1 MGREPIFSIQR
12 DPEQAMGID
21 QGISTDNSN
30 SVGLMQKSS
39 ESPTPSDLRRIPMII
54 GCALFMELIDATA
67 VLTALPQMA
76 RDFGEPSVCMNL
88 VVSLYLLAVALFVPV
103 SGWAAD
109 RFGPRRVFISAIVL
123 FTVASVACACSGS
136 LLQLS
141 LARIAQGAAGAMM
154 VPVGQVILLR
164 WSARENLLRAMS
176 YLTIPALIGPIL
188 GPPLGGL
195 LVTFLSWHWIFLINL
210 PIGILGVALVLHY
223 IPDYPGTPGEPLD
236 VPGLLLSAAGLGGLV
251 FGFEALGH
259 GLLPRNLALLLISAG
274 VIAACLY
281 VWHARR
287 AAHPLIDL
295 SLLRIPTF
303 GVTFWGGNLMR
314 IGSASQPFLLVL
326 LFQLCFG
333 LNPLEAGL
341 LSFVGGAG
349 AFLMKLLAVRIVS
362 RFGFRRTLI
371 GNAVL
376 TGLTLA
382 ASGMFSVSTPYWI
395 VVAVLFI
402 SGIIRSLQ
410 FSTLGALTYADVPP
424 EQSSSASSLSAM
436 TIQLTMSLSVGIAA
450 ALLSL
455 IMSIRGHA
463 TVADDD
469 VKLVMGLAGLP
480 CAVSGLVYR
489 KLSPQ
494 AGAAVYAARRR

>member
-1 MGREPIFSIQR
+1 
-12 DPEQAMGID
+12 
-21 QGISTDNSN
+21 
-30 SVGLMQKSS
+30 
-39 ESPTPSDLRRIPMII
+39 MII

-76 RDFGEPSVCMNL
+76 LDFAEPSVRMNL

-109 RFGPRRVFISAIVL
+109 RFGPRRVFVSAIVL
-123 FTVASVACACSGS
+123 FTLASVACAASTS

-141 LARIAQGAAGAMM
+141 LARMAQGAAGAMM

-176 YLTIPALIGPIL
+176 YLTIPALIGPVL

-195 LVTFLSWHWIFLINL
+195 LVTLLSWHWIFLINV
-210 PIGILGVALVLHY
+210 PIGVLGVVLVLRY
-223 IPDYPGTPGEPLD
+223 IPDYPGVRGRPLD
-236 VPGLLLSAAGLGGLV
+236 VRGLLLSGVALGGLV
-251 FGFEALGH
+251 FGFEAFGH
-259 GLLPRNLALLLISAG
+259 GLLQRPLSSLLIGFGALSAW
-274 VIAACLY
+274 LY
-281 VWHARR
+281 VRHAKRV
-287 AAHPLIDL
+287 AQPLIDL

-303 GVTFWGGNLMR
+303 GVSFWGGNLLR

-333 LNPLEAGL
+333 LNPLQAGL
-341 LSFVGGAG
+341 LSFAGGAG

-362 RFGFRRTLI
+362 RFGFRRTLT
-371 GNAVL
+371 GNALL
-376 TGLTLA
+376 TGLTILA
-382 ASGMFSVSTPYWI
+382 CATFDIATPYWVI
-395 VVAVLFI
+395 VLVLFG

-410 FSTLGALTYADVPP
+410 FSTLGALTYADVPADL
-424 EQSSSASSLSAM
+424 SSRASSLSAM

-455 IMSIRGHA
+455 IMAVRGHA
-463 TVADDD
+463 VVSEGDVA
-469 VKLVMGLAGLP
+469 VVMILG
-480 CAVSGLVYR
+480 GLVCA
-489 KLSPQ
+489 LSALVFRRLIPS
-494 AGAAVYAARRR
+494 AGSTICVGRER

>member
-1 MGREPIFSIQR
+1 MGREPTFSIQR

-21 QGISTDNSN
+21 QGISTDNSH

-76 RDFGEPSVCMNL
+76 RDFGEPSVRMNL

-123 FTVASVACACSGS
+123 FTVASVACAGSGS
-136 LLQLS
+136 LFQLS
-141 LARIAQGAAGAMM
+141 LARMAQGAAGAMM

-188 GPPLGGL
+188 GPPLGGV

-210 PIGILGVALVLHY
+210 PIGILGVALVLRY
-223 IPDYPGTPGEPLD
+223 IPDYPGTPGDPLD

-259 GLLPRNLALLLISAG
+259 GLLPRNGALVLIG
-274 VIAACLY
+274 VGIIAACLY
-281 VWHARR
+281 VWHAKR

-371 GNAVL
+371 GNALL

-395 VVAVLFI
+395 VIVVLFA

-424 EQSSSASSLSAM
+424 EQSSCASSLSAM

-463 TVADDD
+463 TVAEDD
-469 VKLVMGLAGLP
+469 VALVMGLAGLL
-480 CAVSGLVYR
+480 CVASGLAYR
-489 KLSPQ
+489 KLSPD
-494 AGAAVYAARRR
+494 AGASVYAARSR

>member
-1 MGREPIFSIQR
+1 
-12 DPEQAMGID
+12 MGINQSIGSQTENNNAALLVD
-21 QGISTDNSN
+21 PGVTE
-30 SVGLMQKSS
+30 K
-39 ESPTPSDLRRIPMII
+39 PAATHLRRIPMII

-76 RDFGEPSVCMNL
+76 RDFGEPSVRMNL

-123 FTVASVACACSGS
+123 FTAASVACACSGS

-141 LARIAQGAAGAMM
+141 LARLAQGAAGAMM

-164 WSARENLLRAMS
+164 WSPREHLLRAMS

-195 LVTFLSWHWIFLINL
+195 LVTLLSWQWIFLINL
-210 PIGILGVALVLHY
+210 PIGVLGVLLVLRY
-223 IPDYPGTPGEPLD
+223 IPDYPGVRRQPLD
-236 VPGLLLSAAGLGGLV
+236 VPGLLLSGVGLGGLV
-251 FGFEALGH
+251 FGFEAFGH
-259 GLLPRNLALLLISAG
+259 GLLPKPWTLLLIALGLASA
-274 VIAACLY
+274 VAY

-287 AAHPLIDL
+287 APHPLIDL

-303 GVTFWGGNLMR
+303 SVTFWGGNLMR

-326 LFQLCFG
+326 LFQLCLG
-333 LNPLEAGL
+333 LNPLQAGL

-362 RFGFRRTLI
+362 RFGFKRTLI

-376 TGLTLA
+376 TGLSLA
-382 ASGMFSVSTPYWI
+382 ATGMFDIATPYWL
-395 VVAVLFI
+395 VVVVLFA

-410 FSTLGALTYADVPP
+410 FSTLGALTFADVSP
-424 EQSSSASSLSAM
+424 EQSSGASSLSAM
-436 TIQLTMSLSVGIAA
+436 SIQLTMSLSVGVAA

-463 TVADDD
+463 AIAQSDVA
-469 VKLVMGLAGLP
+469 LVMGLAGAL
-480 CAVSGLVYR
+480 CIVSALVYR
-489 KLSPQ
+489 RLLPN
-494 AGAAVYAARRR
+494 AGATVYAAHAR

>member
-1 MGREPIFSIQR
+1 
-12 DPEQAMGID
+12 MGIN
-21 QGISTDNSN
+21 QGIGRQTDNN
-30 SVGLMQKSS
+30 VGATLINTGAGTRHAVTHQ
-39 ESPTPSDLRRIPMII
+39 RRIPMII
-54 GCALFMELIDATA
+54 GFALFMELIDATA

-76 RDFGEPSVCMNL
+76 HDFGEPGVRMNL

-109 RFGPRRVFISAIVL
+109 RFGPRRVFVSAIVL
-123 FTVASVACACSGS
+123 FMAASVACACASS

-141 LARIAQGAAGAMM
+141 LARLAQGAAGAMM

-195 LVTFLSWHWIFLINL
+195 LVTFLSWQWIFLINL
-210 PIGILGVALVLHY
+210 PIGMLGVLLVLRY
-223 IPDYPGTPGEPLD
+223 IPDYAGARRQPLD
-236 VPGLLLSAAGLGGLV
+236 VPGLLFSGAGLAGLV
-251 FGFEALGH
+251 FGFEAVGH
-259 GLLPRNLALLLISAG
+259 GLLPVPWSLL
-274 VIAACLY
+274 VIAVGVASATAY

-287 AAHPLIDL
+287 VPHPLIDL

-303 GVTFWGGNLMR
+303 SVTFWGGNLMR

-333 LNPLEAGL
+333 LNPLQAGL

-362 RFGFRRTLI
+362 RFGFKRTLVF
-371 GNAVL
+371 NAL
-376 TGLTLA
+376 FTGLSLA
-382 ASGMFSVSTPYWI
+382 ATGMFDIATPYWLI
-395 VVAVLFI
+395 VVVLFA

-410 FSTLGALTYADVPP
+410 FSTLGALTFADVPP
-424 EQSSSASSLSAM
+424 DLSSAASSLSAM
-436 TIQLTMSLSVGIAA
+436 SIQLTMSLSVGVAA

-455 IMSIRGHA
+455 IMSVRGHGA
-463 TVADDD
+463 VAQSD
-469 VKLVMGLAGLP
+469 VELVMSLAGAL
-480 CAVSGLVYR
+480 CVVSALVYR
-489 KLSPQ
+489 RLSPS
-494 AGAAVYAARRR
+494 AGAHVYAARAG

>member
-1 MGREPIFSIQR
+1 MGTTE
-12 DPEQAMGID
+12 
-21 QGISTDNSN
+21 
-30 SVGLMQKSS
+30 GLDRA
-39 ESPTPSDLRRIPMII
+39 PSLVRSASLSLSQMAGGRSRRVPMII

-76 RDFGEPSVCMNL
+76 RDFDEPSVRMNL
-88 VVSLYLLAVALFVPV
+88 VVSLYLLAVALFVPI

-109 RFGPRRVFISAIVL
+109 RFGPRRVFVSAIGL
-123 FTVASVACACSGS
+123 FTLASVACACSGS

-141 LARIAQGAAGAMM
+141 VARMVQGAAGAMM

-176 YLTIPALIGPIL
+176 YLTVAALIGPIL

-195 LVTFLSWHWIFLINL
+195 LVTLLSWHWIFLINV
-210 PIGILGVALVLHY
+210 PIGVLGVLLVLRY
-223 IPDYPGTPGEPLD
+223 IPDYSGAHGQPLD
-236 VPGLLLSAAGLGGLV
+236 VPGLLLSGLGLGGLV
-251 FGFEALGH
+251 FGFEVLGH
-259 GLLPRNLALLLISAG
+259 GLLARQWALLLIALGLSSAW
-274 VIAACLY
+274 LY
-281 VWHARR
+281 IRHARR
-287 AAHPLIDL
+287 VAHPLIDL
-295 SLLRIPTF
+295 SLLQIPTF
-303 GVTFWGGNLMR
+303 AVTFWGGNLTR

-333 LNPLEAGL
+333 LNPLQAGL
-341 LSFVGGAG
+341 LSFAGGAG

-376 TGLTLA
+376 TGLTIVA
-382 ASGMFSVSTPYWI
+382 CGMFDVSTPYWI
-395 VVAVLFI
+395 VVLVLFG

-424 EQSSSASSLSAM
+424 EQSSRASSLSAM

-455 IMSIRGHA
+455 IMSVRGHA
-463 TVADDD
+463 SVTQSDIAWIMAAAGT
-469 VKLVMGLAGLP
+469 LCTLSALA
-480 CAVSGLVYR
+480 YR
-489 KLSPQ
+489 RLSPQ
-494 AGAAVYAARRR
+494 AGSSVYAARPG

>member
-1 MGREPIFSIQR
+1 MGNLELGAVI
-12 DPEQAMGID
+12 G
-21 QGISTDNSN
+21 
-30 SVGLMQKSS
+30 
-39 ESPTPSDLRRIPMII
+39 PSDTRASTLKEDSQRRVPMII

-76 RDFGEPSVCMNL
+76 RDFDEPSVRMNL
-88 VVSLYLLAVALFVPV
+88 VVSLYLLAGALFVPV

-109 RFGPRRVFISAIVL
+109 RFGPRRVFVSAIVL
-123 FTVASVACACSGS
+123 FTLASVACASSGS

-141 LARIAQGAAGAMM
+141 LARMAQGAAGAMM

-176 YLTIPALIGPIL
+176 YLTIPALIGPVL

-195 LVTFLSWHWIFLINL
+195 LVTLLSWHWIFLINV
-210 PIGILGVALVLHY
+210 PIGILGLVLVLRY
-223 IPDYPGTPGEPLD
+223 IPDYPGVRGRPLD
-236 VPGLLLSAAGLGGLV
+236 VLGLALSGAGLGGLV
-251 FGFEALGH
+251 FGFEAFGH
-259 GLLPRNLALLLISAG
+259 GLLVQHWALLLIAVG
-274 VIAACLY
+274 LLCAWLY
-281 VWHARR
+281 VRHSRR
-287 AAHPLIDL
+287 VAHPLIDL
-295 SLLRIPTF
+295 SLLKIPTF
-303 GVTFWGGNLMR
+303 GVSFWGGNLMR

-341 LSFVGGAG
+341 LSFAGGAG

-362 RFGFRRTLI
+362 RFGFRRTLTA
-371 GNAVL
+371 NAL
-376 TGLTLA
+376 FTGLTIIA
-382 ASGMFSVSTPYWI
+382 CATFDISTPYWI
-395 VVAVLFI
+395 VILVLFG

-424 EQSSSASSLSAM
+424 EQSSRASSLSAM

-455 IMSIRGHA
+455 IMSLRGHVSVGESD
-463 TVADDD
+463 VAL
-469 VKLVMGLAGLP
+469 VIVMGGMV
-480 CAVSGLVYR
+480 CALSGLIFR

-494 AGAAVYAARRR
+494 AGAAVYAGRVG

>member
-1 MGREPIFSIQR
+1 MGATERIETLDRVALRPV
-12 DPEQAMGID
+12 DPVAGT
-21 QGISTDNSN
+21 S
-30 SVGLMQKSS
+30 
-39 ESPTPSDLRRIPMII
+39 LRRVPMII

-76 RDFGEPSVCMNL
+76 RDFGEPSVRMNL

-109 RFGPRRVFISAIVL
+109 RFGPRRVFVSAIVL
-123 FTVASVACACSGS
+123 FTLASVACACSGS

-141 LARIAQGAAGAMM
+141 LARMAQGAAGAMM

-176 YLTIPALIGPIL
+176 YLTIPALIGPVL

-195 LVTFLSWHWIFLINL
+195 LVTLLSWHWIFLINV
-210 PIGILGVALVLHY
+210 PIGLLGIALVVRY
-223 IPDYPGTPGEPLD
+223 IPDYPGSRGRPLD
-236 VPGLLLSAAGLGGLV
+236 VPGLLLSAVGLGGLV
-251 FGFEALGH
+251 FGFEAFGH
-259 GLLPRNLALLLISAG
+259 GLLARQWALLLIALGVLSAW
-274 VIAACLY
+274 LY
-281 VWHARR
+281 VRHARR
-287 AAHPLIDL
+287 SAHPLIDF

-303 GVTFWGGNLMR
+303 GVSFWGGNLMR

-341 LSFVGGAG
+341 LSFAGGAG

-376 TGLTLA
+376 TGLTIIA
-382 ASGMFSVSTPYWI
+382 CGMFEVSTPYWI
-395 VVAVLFI
+395 VVLVLFG

-424 EQSSSASSLSAM
+424 EQSSRASSLSAM

-455 IMSIRGHA
+455 IMSVRGHA
-463 TVADDD
+463 SLEQSDVA
-469 VKLVMGLAGLP
+469 LVMVFGGVM
-480 CAVSGLVYR
+480 CALSGLVFR
-489 KLSPQ
+489 RLSPS
-494 AGAAVYAARRR
+494 AGSAVYAGRSG

>member
-1 MGREPIFSIQR
+1 
-12 DPEQAMGID
+12 MGIN
-21 QGISTDNSN
+21 QGLGSQSKSN
-30 SVGLMQKSS
+30 NAAALIDTLAADRSGA
-39 ESPTPSDLRRIPMII
+39 TNLRRIPMII

-76 RDFGEPSVCMNL
+76 RDFGEPSVRMNL

-123 FTVASVACACSGS
+123 FTAASVACACSSS

-141 LARIAQGAAGAMM
+141 LGRLVQGSAGAMM

-195 LVTFLSWHWIFLINL
+195 LVTVLSWQWIFLINL
-210 PIGILGVALVLHY
+210 PIGVLGVLLVLRY
-223 IPDYPGTPGEPLD
+223 IPDYPGARGQPLD
-236 VPGLLLSAAGLGGLV
+236 VTGLLLSGMGLGGLV

-259 GLLPRNLALLLISAG
+259 GLLPSTWALLLIALGVASAL
-274 VIAACLY
+274 VY
-281 VWHARR
+281 VWHAKR
-287 AAHPLIDL
+287 ATNPLIDL

-303 GVTFWGGNLMR
+303 AVTFWGGNLMR

-333 LNPLEAGL
+333 LNALQAGL

-362 RFGFRRTLI
+362 RFGFKRTLLA
-371 GNAVL
+371 NAVL
-376 TGLTLA
+376 TGLSLA
-382 ASGMFSVSTPYWI
+382 ATGMFDIATPYWL
-395 VVAVLFI
+395 VVVVLFA

-410 FSTLGALTYADVPP
+410 FSTLGALTFADVPP

-436 TIQLTMSLSVGIAA
+436 SIQLTMSLSVGVAA
-450 ALLSL
+450 ALLSS
-455 IMSIRGHA
+455 IMAVRGHGA
-463 TVADDD
+463 IAQSDVA
-469 VKLVMGLAGLP
+469 LVMGLAGAL
-480 CAVSGLVYR
+480 CGVSALVYR
-489 KLSPQ
+489 RLSPQ
-494 AGAAVYAARRR
+494 AGLSVYAAQAR

>member
-1 MGREPIFSIQR
+1 
-12 DPEQAMGID
+12 MGINQSIGSQTENNNAALLVD
-21 QGISTDNSN
+21 PGVTE
-30 SVGLMQKSS
+30 KSAA
-39 ESPTPSDLRRIPMII
+39 THLRRIPMII

-76 RDFGEPSVCMNL
+76 RDFGEPSVRMNL

-123 FTVASVACACSGS
+123 FTAASVACACSGS

-141 LARIAQGAAGAMM
+141 MARLAQGAAGAMM

-164 WSARENLLRAMS
+164 WSPREHLLRAMS

-195 LVTFLSWHWIFLINL
+195 LVTLLSWQWIFLINL
-210 PIGILGVALVLHY
+210 PIGVLGVLLVLRY
-223 IPDYPGTPGEPLD
+223 IPDYPGVRRQPLD
-236 VPGLLLSAAGLGGLV
+236 VPGLLLSGAGLGGLV
-251 FGFEALGH
+251 FGFEAFGH
-259 GLLPRNLALLLISAG
+259 GLLPKPWTLLLIAAGLASA
-274 VIAACLY
+274 VAY

-287 AAHPLIDL
+287 APHPLIDL

-303 GVTFWGGNLMR
+303 SVTFWGGNLMR

-326 LFQLCFG
+326 LFQLCLG
-333 LNPLEAGL
+333 LNPLQAGL

-362 RFGFRRTLI
+362 RFGFKRTLI

-376 TGLTLA
+376 TGLSLA
-382 ASGMFSVSTPYWI
+382 ATGMFDIATPYWL
-395 VVAVLFI
+395 VVVVLFA

-410 FSTLGALTYADVPP
+410 FSTLGALTFADVSP
-424 EQSSSASSLSAM
+424 EQSSGASSLSAM
-436 TIQLTMSLSVGIAA
+436 SIQLTMSLSVGVAA

-463 TVADDD
+463 AIAQSDVA
-469 VKLVMGLAGLP
+469 LVMGLAGAL
-480 CAVSGLVYR
+480 CIVSGLVYR
-489 KLSPQ
+489 RLLPN
-494 AGAAVYAARRR
+494 AGATVYAAHAR

>member
-1 MGREPIFSIQR
+1 
-12 DPEQAMGID
+12 
-21 QGISTDNSN
+21 
-30 SVGLMQKSS
+30 
-39 ESPTPSDLRRIPMII
+39 MII

-76 RDFGEPSVCMNL
+76 LDFAEPSVRMNL

-109 RFGPRRVFISAIVL
+109 RFGPRRVFVSAIVL
-123 FTVASVACACSGS
+123 FTLASVACAASTS

-141 LARIAQGAAGAMM
+141 LARMAQGAAGAMM

-176 YLTIPALIGPIL
+176 YLTIPALIGPVL

-195 LVTFLSWHWIFLINL
+195 LVTLLSWHWIFLINV
-210 PIGILGVALVLHY
+210 PIGVLGVVLVLRY
-223 IPDYPGTPGEPLD
+223 IPDYPGVRGRPLD
-236 VPGLLLSAAGLGGLV
+236 VLGLLLSGVALGGLV
-251 FGFEALGH
+251 FGFEAFGH
-259 GLLPRNLALLLISAG
+259 GLLQRPLALLLIGLGALSAW
-274 VIAACLY
+274 LY
-281 VWHARR
+281 VRHARR
-287 AAHPLIDL
+287 VAQPLIDL

-303 GVTFWGGNLMR
+303 GVSFWGGNLLR

-333 LNPLEAGL
+333 LNPLQAGL
-341 LSFVGGAG
+341 LSFAGGAG

-362 RFGFRRTLI
+362 RFGFRRTLT
-371 GNAVL
+371 GNALL
-376 TGLTLA
+376 TGLTILA
-382 ASGMFSVSTPYWI
+382 CATFDIATPYWVI
-395 VVAVLFI
+395 VLVLFG

-410 FSTLGALTYADVPP
+410 FSTLGALTYADVPA
-424 EQSSSASSLSAM
+424 ELSSRASSLSAM

-455 IMSIRGHA
+455 IMAVRGHA
-463 TVADDD
+463 AVSENDVA
-469 VKLVMGLAGLP
+469 LVMVLG
-480 CAVSGLVYR
+480 GLVCA
-489 KLSPQ
+489 LSAMVFRRLIPS
-494 AGAAVYAARRR
+494 AGSAVYVGRGR

>member
-1 MGREPIFSIQR
+1 
-12 DPEQAMGID
+12 MGIN
-21 QGISTDNSN
+21 QGIGSQTDNNAATLIDTRSTEKP
-30 SVGLMQKSS
+30 VA
-39 ESPTPSDLRRIPMII
+39 THLRRIPMII

-76 RDFGEPSVCMNL
+76 RDFAEPSVRMNL

-123 FTVASVACACSGS
+123 FTLASVACACSGS

-141 LARIAQGAAGAMM
+141 LARLAQGAAGAMM

-195 LVTFLSWHWIFLINL
+195 LVTLLSWQWIFLINL
-210 PIGILGVALVLHY
+210 PIGVFGVLLVLRY
-223 IPDYPGTPGEPLD
+223 IPDYPGAHRQPLD
-236 VPGLLLSAAGLGGLV
+236 VTGFALSGGGLAGLV
-251 FGFEALGH
+251 FGFEAFGH
-259 GLLPRNLALLLISAG
+259 GLLPTPWALLLIALGIVSG
-274 VIAACLY
+274 VGY

-287 AAHPLIDL
+287 ASHPLIDL

-303 GVTFWGGNLMR
+303 SVTFWGGNLMR

-333 LNPLEAGL
+333 LNPLQAGL

-362 RFGFRRTLI
+362 RFGFKRTLV

-382 ASGMFSVSTPYWI
+382 ATGMFDIATPYWL
-395 VVAVLFI
+395 VVVVLFA

-410 FSTLGALTYADVPP
+410 FSTLGALTFADVPP
-424 EQSSSASSLSAM
+424 EQSSGASSLSAM
-436 TIQLTMSLSVGIAA
+436 SIQLTMSLSVGVAA

-455 IMSIRGHA
+455 IMSLREHA
-463 TVADDD
+463 AIAQSDVA
-469 VKLVMGLAGLP
+469 LVMSLAGAL
-480 CAVSGLVYR
+480 CILSALVYR
-489 KLSPQ
+489 RLSST
-494 AGAAVYAARRR
+494 AGAAVYAARAR